1 MKKGILAP
9 VGAIVIAALVLAG
22 ANFGL
27 KEVAQKKAE
36 DKRLWLM
43 QTILPESESFVEEEY
58 TGEDANIRSVHKA
71 ENGYVVETNVYGYAG
86 EITMLVGVNNNGK
99 VTGMVVTDLS
109 ETYGL
114 GANALTDHAFLAQFL
129 NQNGEMAITTGED
142 AFSSATQT
150 GDSENSTYVDG
161 ITGATVT
168 SKAIAKSINSAVAFI
183 TGADVESGA
192 TSWGG

>member
-27 KEVAQKKAE
+27 KGLAQKNAE
-36 DKRLWLM
+36 EKRLWLM
-43 QTILPESESFVEEEY
+43 QTILPESENFTEEEY
-58 TGEDANIRSVHKA
+58 IGEDVNIRSVHKA
-71 ENGYVVETNVYGYAG
+71 ENGYVVETCVYGYAG
-86 EITMLVGVNNNGK
+86 EITMLVGVNNKGK
-99 VTGMVVTDLS
+99 VTGMVVTDMS

-114 GANALTDHAFLAQFL
+114 GANALTDHVFLAQFL
-129 NQNGEMAITTGED
+129 NQNGEMAIATGED

-150 GDSENSTYVDG
+150 GDAENSTYVDG

>member
-1 MKKGILAP
+1 
-9 VGAIVIAALVLAG
+9 
-22 ANFGL
+22 
-27 KEVAQKKAE
+27 
-36 DKRLWLM
+36 
-43 QTILPESESFVEEEY
+43 
-58 TGEDANIRSVHKA
+58 
-71 ENGYVVETNVYGYAG
+71 
-86 EITMLVGVNNNGK
+86 MLVGVNNNGK

>member
-27 KEVAQKKAE
+27 KEVAQKNAE
-36 DKRLWLM
+36 AKRLWLM
-43 QTILPESESFVEEEY
+43 QTILPESETFAEEEY
-58 TGEDANIRSVHKA
+58 TGEDANICSVHKA
-71 ENGYVVETNVYGYAG
+71 ENGYVVETSVYGYAG
-86 EITMLVGVNNNGK
+86 EITMLVGVNNKGK
-99 VTGMVVTDLS
+99 VTGMVVTDMS

-114 GANALTDHAFLAQFL
+114 GANALTDHVFLAQFL